1 METTTTKRKYTRRSP
16 DVIAAEKAA
25 KEARKAAREAA
36 KKEKEMEEVKMP
48 KKTAEPTEEKKA
60 TTAKKKNSN
69 GQKPVEQKRGQWSD
83 PTSSL
88 LNEKIFI
95 EIKLIEPALGTSP
108 SDKEIYSRFIASNAP
123 DAASREEEIA
133 ALGEDEVEQKG
144 TTVFMRGWFKPSDNG
159 ERYLDVLDRRDCL
172 ECVVNEESSIR
183 LPFFWNYQIRGF
195 FKDSCSLLARA
206 SYGESAKLS
215 AFKKVIDGGMFVHP
229 RRIAIDLP
237 ETYYDEDGFLQ
248 QTDPEHLPILQR
260 PLRISG
266 PTGERTALASSEIIP
281 AGSSIKFCI
290 EYTDPKNR
298 DLIIEWLNYGSEHG
312 LGAWRNSG
320 RGSFI
325 WRELNPDYSP
335 IVDEE

>member
-1 METTTTKRKYTRRSP
+1 MEEVRTKRKYTRRDP
-16 DVIAAEKAA
+16 EIIAAEKAA

-36 KKEKEMEEVKMP
+36 KKEKEMMEESKM
-48 KKTAEPTEEKKA
+48 
-60 TTAKKKNSN
+60 TAKKTVEPATEKKTTSKKTSN
-69 GQKPVEQKRGQWSD
+69 GQKPVMQKRGQWSD
-83 PTSSL
+83 PNNSL
-88 LNEKIFI
+88 LNEKMFV
-95 EIKLIEPALGTSP
+95 EIKVIESSLGTTP
-108 SDKEIYSRFIASNAP
+108 SDKELYSRFIASNAP
-123 DAASREEEIA
+123 DAVSREEEIA

-144 TTVFMRGWFKPSDNG
+144 TTVFMRGWFKPSENG
-159 ERYLDVLDRRDCL
+159 ERYLDVLDRRDCH
-172 ECVVNEESSIR
+172 EGVVDEEKNIR
-183 LPFFWNYQIRGF
+183 LPYFWNYQIRGF

-206 SYGESAKLS
+206 KYGESAKLS

-281 AGSSIKFCI
+281 VGSSIKFCI
-290 EYTDPKNR
+290 EYTDPANR
-298 DLIIEWLNYGSEHG
+298 DLIIEWLNYGCEHG

-335 IVDEE
+335 IVDE

>member
-1 METTTTKRKYTRRSP
+1 MEEVRTKRKYTRRDP
-16 DVIAAEKAA
+16 EVIAAEKAA

-36 KKEKEMEEVKMP
+36 KREKEMMEESKMP
-48 KKTAEPTEEKKA
+48 AKKTVEPATEKK
-60 TTAKKKNSN
+60 TSSKKTSN
-69 GQKPVEQKRGQWSD
+69 GQKPVMQKRGQWSD
-83 PTSSL
+83 PNNSL
-88 LNEKIFI
+88 LNEKMFV
-95 EIKLIEPALGTSP
+95 EIKVIESALGTSP
-108 SDKEIYSRFIASNAP
+108 SDKELYSRFIASNAP

-133 ALGEDEVEQKG
+133 ALGEEEVEQKG
-144 TTVFMRGWFKPSDNG
+144 TTIFMRGWFKPSENG
-159 ERYLDVLDRRDCL
+159 ERYLDVLDRRDCH
-172 ECVVNEESSIR
+172 EGVVDEENNIR
-183 LPFFWNYQIRGF
+183 LPFFWNYQLRGF
-195 FKDSCSLLARA
+195 FKDSCGLLARA
-206 SYGESAKLS
+206 KYGESAKLT
-215 AFKKVIDGGMFVHP
+215 AFKKVIDGGIFVHP

-248 QTDPEHLPILQR
+248 QTDPEKLPILQR

-290 EYTDPKNR
+290 EYADPAIR
-298 DLIIEWLNYGSEHG
+298 DVIIEWLNYGSEHG

>member
-1 METTTTKRKYTRRSP
+1 MEATTTKRKYTRRSP

-48 KKTAEPTEEKKA
+48 AKKTAEPATEKKA
-60 TTAKKKNSN
+60 TSKKTSN
-69 GQKPVEQKRGQWSD
+69 GQKPIMQKRGQWSD
-83 PTSSL
+83 PNNSL
-88 LNEKIFI
+88 VKEKIFV
-95 EIKLIEPALGTSP
+95 EVKLIESALGTAP
-108 SDKEIYSRFIASNAP
+108 SNKDIYSDFIASNAP

-133 ALGEDEVEQKG
+133 ALGENEVEQKG
-144 TTVFMRGWFKPSDNG
+144 TTIFMKGWFKPSEDGN
-159 ERYLDVLDRRDCL
+159 RYLDLIDRRDNI
-172 ECVVNEESSIR
+172 EGKVNEEEAIR
-183 LPFFWNYQIRGF
+183 LPFFWNYQLRGF
-195 FKDSCSLLARA
+195 FKDSCGLLARA
-206 SYGESAKLS
+206 SYGESAKMT
-215 AFKKVIDGGMFVHP
+215 AFKKVIDGGIFVYP

-237 ETYYDEDGFLQ
+237 EEYYDEDGYLQ
-248 QTDPEHLPILQR
+248 KTDPDHLPILQR

-266 PTGERTALASSEIIP
+266 PSGERTALASSETIP
-281 AGSSIKFCI
+281 IGSSIKFCI

-298 DLIIEWLNYGSEHG
+298 DVIIEWLNYGCEHG

>member
-1 METTTTKRKYTRRSP
+1 MEEVRTKRKYTRRDP
-16 DVIAAEKAA
+16 AVIAAEKAA

-36 KKEKEMEEVKMP
+36 KKEKEMMEEVKMP
-48 KKTAEPTEEKKA
+48 AKKTEPATEEKK
-60 TTAKKKNSN
+60 TTVKKKNSN
-69 GQKPVEQKRGQWSD
+69 GQKPVEQKRGQWSN

-88 LNEKIFI
+88 LNEKIFV

-108 SDKEIYSRFIASNAP
+108 SDKELYSRFIASNAP
-123 DAASREEEIA
+123 DATSREEEIA

-144 TTVFMRGWFKPSDNG
+144 TTIFMRGWFKPSENG
-159 ERYLDVLDRRDCL
+159 ERYLDILDKRDCI
-172 ECVVNEESSIR
+172 EAQVNEKENLR
-183 LPFFWNYQIRGF
+183 LPYFWNYQIRGF

-206 SYGESAKLS
+206 NYGESAKLS
-215 AFKKVIDGGMFVHP
+215 AFKKVIDGGVFVHP

-237 ETYYDEDGFLQ
+237 ESYYDEDGFLQ
-248 QTDPEHLPILQR
+248 QIDSEHLPILQR

-335 IVDEE
+335 IDN

>member
-1 METTTTKRKYTRRSP
+1 MEATTKRKYTRRSP

-36 KKEKEMEEVKMP
+36 KKEKETMKEIKMP
-48 KKTAEPTEEKKA
+48 EKTTEPATEEKK
-60 TTAKKKNSN
+60 TTAVKKKNSN
-69 GQKPVEQKRGQWSD
+69 GQKPIEQKRGQWSD
-83 PTSSL
+83 PTNSL

-108 SDKEIYSRFIASNAP
+108 SDKELYSRFIASNAP

-144 TTVFMRGWFKPSDNG
+144 TTIFMRGWFKPSENG
-159 ERYLDVLDRRDCL
+159 ERYLDVLDRRDCI
-172 ECVVNEESSIR
+172 EATVDEEKNIR
-183 LPFFWNYQIRGF
+183 LPFFWNYQLRGF
-195 FKDSCSLLARA
+195 FKDSCGLLARA

-215 AFKKVIDGGMFVHP
+215 AFEKVIDGGMFVHP

-335 IVDEE
+335 IVDE